1 MCVLLFLFCALFL
14 HLSSKKKP
22 GFELEKLIQSIFV
35 FLTASILVS
44 QSRIGDW
51 ESYTSPLIIHDL
63 IELDSKVLCATEGG
77 LLIYDVASEE
87 FSTLTN
93 IDGLIGTNLNVI
105 EKDLFGNI
113 WLGGA
118 LPNGFI
124 QVYDPSESSSI
135 AEFDYDLTEIVDIA
149 VGDTIAF
156 GVYKLNL
163 DFGIQKFLH
172 DGNRWSHNDL
182 MFASWLYSAGT
193 IEGIEIWNDFV
204 FIGTENGLYSGTIH
218 EDPGLW
224 NLVLP
229 ELNGYVTSLHVMDDK
244 LIVVCD
250 RIVYELSLP
259 DLEIKVLADYMNW
272 PLMDLVITFDGN
284 LFGVL
289 SNAFIK
295 LGQDGY
301 DWIFHFPSYTVNV
314 ILGLDNNQVVAGTN
328 TGLAFVDENYMKFD
342 YKIPNAPL
350 TNQFSAVTVLD
361 DGRVVAGSKYG
372 LAIKEDWGWRNI
384 VETTLDD
391 VIVHNSFDSNF
402 FAADTIPVDFGG
414 YVADLEQGPDGLVY
428 CAIRGTYPEPIR
440 HGGGIIIIDVDN
452 PPDFSIIDTTYLSY
466 FTKNSN
472 PDPYMVVKDLEFDS
486 KGNLWVADAYATNK
500 FESIQVLNTAGAWGS
515 FIAEE
520 EGVLSLTTNTIAHDF
535 YNRVWIG
542 SFEGEENVVGG
553 VSYPNGGLIMLRYE
567 GEPIN
572 PSDFQMKE
580 IDVSPNNSNNTV
592 WSLAM
597 TPENRLYA
605 LTPIGLTYFDLSY
618 SNENPILRQGPRAT
632 NGELYYY
639 FPNISFGG
647 PNQNAK
653 LKADNRGNIWAT
665 STTDGIHVLLNN
677 ATYWPDIDGFRKS
690 NSLLLSDGVTDIE
703 FDSKKGIAWITT
715 NRGISAVRI
724 PFTQEREHYK
734 NLRIFPSPF
743 HVPSET
749 PLVVDGLKDA
759 SSLKVMTITGRV
771 LRDIKNIDLGT
782 HGDQITWDGRD
793 KQGRWV
799 GSGVYLLSV
808 YDETGESTFGKVTV
822 IRH

>member
-1 MCVLLFLFCALFL
+1 M
-14 HLSSKKKP
+14 
-22 GFELEKLIQSIFV
+22 EKLIQSIFV

-63 IELDSKVLCATEGG
+63 IELDSKVFCATEGG

-124 QVYDPSESSSI
+124 QVYNPSESSSI
-135 AEFDYDLTEIVDIA
+135 AEFDYDLTEIIDIA
-149 VGDTIAF
+149 VGDTIVFA
-156 GVYKLNL
+156 VYQLNQ
-163 DFGIQKFLH
+163 DFGIQKFLY

-182 MFASWLYSAGT
+182 MVSDWLFESEQIAG
-193 IEGIEIWNDFV
+193 IVVWNDSVFV
-204 FIGTENGLYSGTIH
+204 GTNQGLYRGNFQEDPHAWSEELTGNISSILLIQDELLIVKDNFPYRINLNTMEDSLIQSNFSVVKFVKSFNNELWGIRFDGTVLVHLESNLEIPVSHTLNVLIPLIDGSLAGGTEAGI
-218 EDPGLW
+218 
-224 NLVLP
+224 VL
-229 ELNGYVTSLHVMDDK
+229 LNSETQEVQQ
-244 LIVVCD
+244 
-250 RIVYELSLP
+250 
-259 DLEIKVLADYMNW
+259 
-272 PLMDLVITFDGN
+272 F
-284 LFGVL
+284 
-289 SNAFIK
+289 
-295 LGQDGY
+295 
-301 DWIFHFPSYTVNV
+301 
-314 ILGLDNNQVVAGTN
+314 
-328 TGLAFVDENYMKFD
+328 
-342 YKIPNAPL
+342 IPNAPL
-350 TNQFSAVTVLD
+350 TNQFTAVTVLD

-391 VIVHNSFDSNF
+391 VIVHDSFDSNF

-414 YVADLEQGPDGLVY
+414 YIADLEQGPDGLVY

-452 PPDFSIIDTTYLSY
+452 PPNFSIIDTTYLSY
-466 FTKNSN
+466 FTTSNNSN
-472 PDPYMVVKDLEFDS
+472 PYMVVKDLEFDS
-486 KGNLWVADAYATNK
+486 NGHLWVADAYATNK
-500 FESIQVLNTAGAWGS
+500 FEPVQVRNTGGVWGS
-515 FIAEE
+515 YNAEE
-520 EGVLSLTTNTIAHDF
+520 DGVLSLTTNTIAHDS

-542 SFEGEENVVGG
+542 SFEGGENVVGG
-553 VSYPNGGLIMLRYE
+553 ISYPNGGLIMLTYE
-567 GEPIN
+567 GAPVN

-580 IDVSPNNSNNTV
+580 IDVSPSNSNNTV

-605 LTPIGLTYFDLSY
+605 LTPIGLTYFDLSS
-618 SNENPILRQGPRAT
+618 SNENPVLRQGPRAT

-647 PNQNAK
+647 PNPNAK

-665 STTDGIHVLLNN
+665 STTDGIHILLNN
-677 ATYWPDIDGFRKS
+677 ATYWPDIDGFRES
-690 NSLLLSDGVTDIE
+690 NSRLLSDGVTDIE
-703 FDSKKGIAWITT
+703 FDSERGIAWITT

-724 PFTQEREHYK
+724 PFTQEREHYN

-749 PLVVDGLKDA
+749 PMVVDGLKDA

-771 LRDIKNIDLGT
+771 LRDIKNVDLGT

>member
-1 MCVLLFLFCALFL
+1 M
-14 HLSSKKKP
+14 
-22 GFELEKLIQSIFV
+22 EKLIQSIFV

-124 QVYDPSESSSI
+124 QVYNPSESSSI
-135 AEFDYDLTEIVDIA
+135 AEFDYDLTEIIDIA
-149 VGDTIAF
+149 VGDTIVFA
-156 GVYKLNL
+156 VYQLNQ
-163 DFGIQKFLH
+163 DFGIQKFLY

-182 MFASWLYSAGT
+182 MVSDWLFESEQIAG
-193 IEGIEIWNDFV
+193 IVVWNDSVFV
-204 FIGTENGLYSGTIH
+204 GTNQGLYRGNFQEDPHAWSEELTGNISSILLIQDELLIVKDNFPYRINLNTMEDSLIQSNFSVVKFVKSFNNELWGIRFDGTALVHLESNLEIPVSHTLNVLIPLIDGSLAGGTEAGI
-218 EDPGLW
+218 
-224 NLVLP
+224 VL
-229 ELNGYVTSLHVMDDK
+229 LNSETQEVQQ
-244 LIVVCD
+244 
-250 RIVYELSLP
+250 
-259 DLEIKVLADYMNW
+259 
-272 PLMDLVITFDGN
+272 F
-284 LFGVL
+284 
-289 SNAFIK
+289 
-295 LGQDGY
+295 
-301 DWIFHFPSYTVNV
+301 
-314 ILGLDNNQVVAGTN
+314 
-328 TGLAFVDENYMKFD
+328 
-342 YKIPNAPL
+342 IPNAPL
-350 TNQFSAVTVLD
+350 TNQFTAVTVLD

-391 VIVHNSFDSNF
+391 VIVHDSFDSNF

-414 YVADLEQGPDGLVY
+414 YIADLEQGPDGLVY

-452 PPDFSIIDTTYLSY
+452 PPNFSIIDTTYLSY
-466 FTKNSN
+466 FTTSNNSN
-472 PDPYMVVKDLEFDS
+472 PYMVVKDLEFDS
-486 KGNLWVADAYATNK
+486 NGHLWVADAYATNK
-500 FESIQVLNTAGAWGS
+500 FEPVQVRNTGGVWGS
-515 FIAEE
+515 YNAEE
-520 EGVLSLTTNTIAHDF
+520 DGVLSLTTNTIAHDS

-542 SFEGEENVVGG
+542 SFEGGENVVGG
-553 VSYPNGGLIMLRYE
+553 ISYPNGGLIMLTYE
-567 GEPIN
+567 GAPVN

-580 IDVSPNNSNNTV
+580 IDVSPSNSNNTV

-605 LTPIGLTYFDLSY
+605 LTPIGLTYFDLSS
-618 SNENPILRQGPRAT
+618 SNENPVLRQGPRAT

-647 PNQNAK
+647 PNPNAK
-653 LKADNRGNIWAT
+653 LKVDKRGNIWAT
-665 STTDGIHVLLNN
+665 STTDGIHILLNN
-677 ATYWPDIDGFRKS
+677 ATYWPDIDGFRES
-690 NSLLLSDGVTDIE
+690 NSRLLSDGVTDIE
-703 FDSKKGIAWITT
+703 FDSERGIAWITT

-724 PFTQEREHYK
+724 PFTQEREHYN

-771 LRDIKNIDLGT
+771 LRDIKNVDLGT

>member
-1 MCVLLFLFCALFL
+1 
-14 HLSSKKKP
+14 
-22 GFELEKLIQSIFV
+22 LEKLIQSIFV

-124 QVYDPSESSSI
+124 QVYNPSESSSI
-135 AEFDYDLTEIVDIA
+135 AEFDYDLTEIIDIA
-149 VGDTIAF
+149 VGDTIVFA
-156 GVYKLNL
+156 VYQLNQ
-163 DFGIQKFLH
+163 DFGIQKFLY

-182 MFASWLYSAGT
+182 MVSDWLFESEQIAG
-193 IEGIEIWNDFV
+193 IVVWNDSVFV
-204 FIGTENGLYSGTIH
+204 GTNQGLYRGNFQEDPHAWSEELTGNISSILLIQDELLIVKDNFPYRINLNTMEDSLIQSNFSVVKFVKSFNNELWGIRFDGTALVHLESNLEIPVSHTLNVLIPLIDGSLAGGTEAGI
-218 EDPGLW
+218 
-224 NLVLP
+224 VL
-229 ELNGYVTSLHVMDDK
+229 LNSETQEVQQ
-244 LIVVCD
+244 
-250 RIVYELSLP
+250 
-259 DLEIKVLADYMNW
+259 
-272 PLMDLVITFDGN
+272 F
-284 LFGVL
+284 
-289 SNAFIK
+289 
-295 LGQDGY
+295 
-301 DWIFHFPSYTVNV
+301 
-314 ILGLDNNQVVAGTN
+314 
-328 TGLAFVDENYMKFD
+328 
-342 YKIPNAPL
+342 IPNAPL
-350 TNQFSAVTVLD
+350 TNQFTAVTVLD

-372 LAIKEDWGWRNI
+372 LAIKEEWGWRNI

-391 VIVHNSFDSNF
+391 VIVHDSFDNNF

-414 YVADLEQGPDGLVY
+414 YIADLEQGPDGLVY

-466 FTKNSN
+466 FTTSNNSN
-472 PDPYMVVKDLEFDS
+472 PYMVVKDLEFDS
-486 KGNLWVADAYATNK
+486 NGHLWVADAYATNK
-500 FESIQVLNTAGAWGS
+500 FESVQVRNTGGVWGS
-515 FIAEE
+515 YNAEE
-520 EGVLSLTTNTIAHDF
+520 DGVLSLTTNTIAHDS

-542 SFEGEENVVGG
+542 SFEGGENVVGG
-553 VSYPNGGLIMLRYE
+553 ISYPNGGLIMLTYE
-567 GEPIN
+567 GAPVN

-580 IDVSPNNSNNTV
+580 IDVSPSNSNNTV

-597 TPENRLYA
+597 APENRLYA
-605 LTPIGLTYFDLSY
+605 LTPIGLTYFDLSS
-618 SNENPILRQGPRAT
+618 SNENPVLRQGPRAT

-647 PNQNAK
+647 PNPNAK
-653 LKADNRGNIWAT
+653 LKVDKRGNIWAT
-665 STTDGIHVLLNN
+665 STTDGIHILLNN
-677 ATYWPDIDGFRKS
+677 ATYWPDIDGFRES
-690 NSLLLSDGVTDIE
+690 NSRLLSDGVTDIE
-703 FDSKKGIAWITT
+703 FDSERGIAWITT

-724 PFTQEREHYK
+724 PFTQEREHYN

-749 PLVVDGLKDA
+749 PMVVDGLKDA

>member
-1 MCVLLFLFCALFL
+1 
-14 HLSSKKKP
+14 KKS

-124 QVYDPSESSSI
+124 QVYNPSESSSI
-135 AEFDYDLTEIVDIA
+135 AEFDYDLTEIIDIA
-149 VGDTIAF
+149 VGDTIVFA
-156 GVYKLNL
+156 VYQLNQ
-163 DFGIQKFLH
+163 DFGIQKFLY

-182 MFASWLYSAGT
+182 MVSDWLFESEQIAG
-193 IEGIEIWNDFV
+193 IVVWNDSVFV
-204 FIGTENGLYSGTIH
+204 GTNQGLYRGNFQEDPHAWSEELTGNISSILLIQDELLIVKDNFPYRINLNTMEDSLIQSNFSVVKFVKSFNNELWGIRFDGTALVHLESNLEIPVSHTLNVLIPLIDGSLAGGTEAGI
-218 EDPGLW
+218 
-224 NLVLP
+224 VL
-229 ELNGYVTSLHVMDDK
+229 LNSETQEVQQ
-244 LIVVCD
+244 
-250 RIVYELSLP
+250 
-259 DLEIKVLADYMNW
+259 
-272 PLMDLVITFDGN
+272 F
-284 LFGVL
+284 
-289 SNAFIK
+289 
-295 LGQDGY
+295 
-301 DWIFHFPSYTVNV
+301 
-314 ILGLDNNQVVAGTN
+314 
-328 TGLAFVDENYMKFD
+328 
-342 YKIPNAPL
+342 IPNAPL
-350 TNQFSAVTVLD
+350 TNQFTAVTVLD

-391 VIVHNSFDSNF
+391 VIVHDSFDSNF

-414 YVADLEQGPDGLVY
+414 YIADLEQGPDGLVY

-452 PPDFSIIDTTYLSY
+452 PPNFSIIDTTYLSY
-466 FTKNSN
+466 FTTSNNSN
-472 PDPYMVVKDLEFDS
+472 PYMVVKDLEFDS
-486 KGNLWVADAYATNK
+486 NGHLWVADAYATNK
-500 FESIQVLNTAGAWGS
+500 FEPVQVRNTGGVWGS
-515 FIAEE
+515 YNAEE
-520 EGVLSLTTNTIAHDF
+520 DGVLSLTTNTIAHDS

-542 SFEGEENVVGG
+542 SFEGGENVVGG
-553 VSYPNGGLIMLRYE
+553 VSYPNGGLIMLTYE
-567 GEPIN
+567 GAPVN

-580 IDVSPNNSNNTV
+580 IDVSPSNSNNTV

-618 SNENPILRQGPRAT
+618 SNENPVLRQGPRAT

-647 PNQNAK
+647 PNPNAK
-653 LKADNRGNIWAT
+653 LKVDKRGNIWAT
-665 STTDGIHVLLNN
+665 STTDGIHILLNN
-677 ATYWPDIDGFRKS
+677 ATYWPDIDGFRES
-690 NSLLLSDGVTDIE
+690 NSRLLSDGVTDIE
-703 FDSKKGIAWITT
+703 FDSERGIAWITT

-724 PFTQEREHYK
+724 PFTQEREHYN

-749 PLVVDGLKDA
+749 PMVVDGLKDA

-771 LRDIKNIDLGT
+771 LRDIKNIDLGI

>member
-1 MCVLLFLFCALFL
+1 
-14 HLSSKKKP
+14 
-22 GFELEKLIQSIFV
+22 LEKLIQSIFV

-124 QVYDPSESSSI
+124 QVYNPSESSSI
-135 AEFDYDLTEIVDIA
+135 AEFDYDLTEIIDIA
-149 VGDTIAF
+149 VGDTIVFA
-156 GVYKLNL
+156 VYQLNQ
-163 DFGIQKFLH
+163 DFGIQKFLY

-182 MFASWLYSAGT
+182 MVSDWLFESEQIAG
-193 IEGIEIWNDFV
+193 IVVWNDSVFV
-204 FIGTENGLYSGTIH
+204 GTNQGLYRGNFQEDPHAWSEELTGNISSILLIQDELLIVKDNFPYRINLNTMEDSLIQSNFSVVKFVKSFNNELWGIRFDGTALVHLESNLEIPVSHTLNVLIPLIDGSLAGGTEAGI
-218 EDPGLW
+218 
-224 NLVLP
+224 VL
-229 ELNGYVTSLHVMDDK
+229 LNSETQEVQQ
-244 LIVVCD
+244 
-250 RIVYELSLP
+250 
-259 DLEIKVLADYMNW
+259 
-272 PLMDLVITFDGN
+272 F
-284 LFGVL
+284 
-289 SNAFIK
+289 
-295 LGQDGY
+295 
-301 DWIFHFPSYTVNV
+301 
-314 ILGLDNNQVVAGTN
+314 
-328 TGLAFVDENYMKFD
+328 
-342 YKIPNAPL
+342 IPNAPL
-350 TNQFSAVTVLD
+350 TNQFTAVTVLD

-391 VIVHNSFDSNF
+391 VIVHDSFDSNF

-414 YVADLEQGPDGLVY
+414 YIADLEQGPDGLVY

-452 PPDFSIIDTTYLSY
+452 PPNFSIIDTTYLSY
-466 FTKNSN
+466 FTTSNNSN
-472 PDPYMVVKDLEFDS
+472 PYMVVKDLEFDS
-486 KGNLWVADAYATNK
+486 NGHLWVADAYATNK
-500 FESIQVLNTAGAWGS
+500 FEPVQVRNTGGVWGS
-515 FIAEE
+515 YNAEE
-520 EGVLSLTTNTIAHDF
+520 DGVLSLTTNTIAHDS

-542 SFEGEENVVGG
+542 SFEGGENVVGG
-553 VSYPNGGLIMLRYE
+553 ISYPNGGLIMLTYE
-567 GEPIN
+567 GAPVN

-580 IDVSPNNSNNTV
+580 IDVSPSNSNNTV

-605 LTPIGLTYFDLSY
+605 LTPIGLTYFDLSS
-618 SNENPILRQGPRAT
+618 SNENPVLRQGPRAT

-647 PNQNAK
+647 PNPNAK
-653 LKADNRGNIWAT
+653 LKVDKRGNIWAT
-665 STTDGIHVLLNN
+665 STTDGIHILLNN
-677 ATYWPDIDGFRKS
+677 ATYWPDIDGFRES
-690 NSLLLSDGVTDIE
+690 NSRLLSDGVTDIE
-703 FDSKKGIAWITT
+703 FDSERGIAWITT

-724 PFTQEREHYK
+724 PFTQEREHYN

-771 LRDIKNIDLGT
+771 LRDIKNVDLGT

>member
-1 MCVLLFLFCALFL
+1 M
-14 HLSSKKKP
+14 
-22 GFELEKLIQSIFV
+22 EKLIQSIFV

-124 QVYDPSESSSI
+124 QVYNPSESSSI
-135 AEFDYDLTEIVDIA
+135 AEFDYDLTEIIDIA
-149 VGDTIAF
+149 VGDTIVFA
-156 GVYKLNL
+156 VYQLNQ
-163 DFGIQKFLH
+163 DFGIQKFLY

-182 MFASWLYSAGT
+182 MVSDWLFESEQIAG
-193 IEGIEIWNDFV
+193 IVVWNDSVFV
-204 FIGTENGLYSGTIH
+204 GTNQGLYRGNFQEDPHAWSEELTGNISSILLIQDELLIVKDNFPYRINLNTMEDSLIQSNFSVVKFVKSFNNELWGIRFDGTALVHLESNLEIPVSHTLNVLIPLIDGSLAGGTEAGI
-218 EDPGLW
+218 
-224 NLVLP
+224 VL
-229 ELNGYVTSLHVMDDK
+229 LNSETQEVQQ
-244 LIVVCD
+244 
-250 RIVYELSLP
+250 
-259 DLEIKVLADYMNW
+259 
-272 PLMDLVITFDGN
+272 F
-284 LFGVL
+284 
-289 SNAFIK
+289 
-295 LGQDGY
+295 
-301 DWIFHFPSYTVNV
+301 
-314 ILGLDNNQVVAGTN
+314 
-328 TGLAFVDENYMKFD
+328 
-342 YKIPNAPL
+342 IPNAPL
-350 TNQFSAVTVLD
+350 TNQFTAVTVLD

-372 LAIKEDWGWRNI
+372 LAIKEEWGWRNI

-391 VIVHNSFDSNF
+391 VIVHDSFDSNF

-414 YVADLEQGPDGLVY
+414 YIADLEQGPDGLVY

-452 PPDFSIIDTTYLSY
+452 PPNFSIIDTTYLSY
-466 FTKNSN
+466 FTTSNNSN
-472 PDPYMVVKDLEFDS
+472 PYMVVKDLEFDS
-486 KGNLWVADAYATNK
+486 NGHLWVADAYATNK
-500 FESIQVLNTAGAWGS
+500 FEPVQVRNTGGVWGS
-515 FIAEE
+515 YNAEE
-520 EGVLSLTTNTIAHDF
+520 DGVLSLTTNTIAHDS

-542 SFEGEENVVGG
+542 SFEGGENVVGG
-553 VSYPNGGLIMLRYE
+553 VSYPNGGLIMLTYE
-567 GEPIN
+567 GAPVN

-580 IDVSPNNSNNTV
+580 IDVSPSNSNNTV

-605 LTPIGLTYFDLSY
+605 LTPIGLTYFDLSS
-618 SNENPILRQGPRAT
+618 SNENPVLRQGPRAT

-647 PNQNAK
+647 PNPNAK
-653 LKADNRGNIWAT
+653 LKVDKRGNIWAT
-665 STTDGIHVLLNN
+665 STTDGIHILLNN

-690 NSLLLSDGVTDIE
+690 NSRLLSDGVTDIE
-703 FDSKKGIAWITT
+703 FDSERGIAWITT

-724 PFTQEREHYK
+724 PFTQEREHYN

-749 PLVVDGLKDA
+749 PMVVDGLKDA

-771 LRDIKNIDLGT
+771 LRDIKNVDLGT

>member
-1 MCVLLFLFCALFL
+1 M
-14 HLSSKKKP
+14 
-22 GFELEKLIQSIFV
+22 EKLIQSIFV

-63 IELDSKVLCATEGG
+63 IEFDSKVLCATEGG
-77 LLIYDVASEE
+77 LLIYDVANEE

-172 DGNRWSHNDL
+172 DGNRWIHNDL

-193 IEGIEIWNDFV
+193 IEGIEIWNDFI

-229 ELNGYVTSLHVMDDK
+229 GLNGYVTSLYVMDDK

-259 DLEIKVLADYMNW
+259 DLGIKVLADYMNW

-301 DWIFHFPSYTVNV
+301 DWIFHFPSYSVNV
-314 ILGLDNNQVVAGTN
+314 ILGLGNNQVVAGTN
-328 TGLAFVDENYMKFD
+328 TGLAFVDKNYMKFD
-342 YKIPNAPL
+342 YKIPNSPL
-350 TNQFSAVTVLD
+350 TNQFTAVTVLD
-361 DGRVVAGSKYG
+361 DGRIVAGSKYG

-384 VETTLDD
+384 VETTSDA
-391 VIVHNSFDSNF
+391 VIVHDSFDNNF

-414 YVADLEQGPDGLVY
+414 YIADLEQGPDDLVY
-428 CAIRGTYPEPIR
+428 CAIRGTYPEPQQ
-440 HGGGIIIIDVDN
+440 HGGGIVIIDIDN
-452 PPDFSIIDTTYLSY
+452 PENFTLMDTSVLDYY
-466 FTKNSN
+466 AGE
-472 PDPYMVVKDLEFDS
+472 YMVVKDLEFDS
-486 KGNLWVADAYATNK
+486 DGNLWVADTYATNK
-500 FESIQVLNTAGAWGS
+500 FEPIQVRNADEVWGS
-515 FIAEE
+515 YVAEE
-520 EGVLSLTTNTIAHDF
+520 EGVLSLTTNTITIDEW
-535 YNRVWIG
+535 NRVWIG
-542 SFEGEENVVGG
+542 SFEDVVNDVG
-553 VSYPNGGLIMLRYE
+553 SIQYPNGGLIMLTYE
-567 GEPIN
+567 EDPAT
-572 PSDFQMKE
+572 PDDFQMIE
-580 IDVSPNNSNNTV
+580 VNVSPGNSNNTV

-605 LTPIGLTYFDLSY
+605 LTPLGLTYFDLSS
-618 SNENPILRQGPRAT
+618 SNEDPVLQQGPSSET
-632 NGELYYY
+632 GELYYY
-639 FPNISFGG
+639 FPNISFDG
-647 PNQNAK
+647 PHPNAK
-653 LKADNRGNIWAT
+653 LKADHRGNVWAT
-665 STTDGIHVLLNN
+665 STTDGIHVKLND
-677 ATYWPDIDGFRKS
+677 ATYWPDINGLRES

-703 FDSKKGIAWITT
+703 FDNENGIAYITT
-715 NRGISAVRI
+715 NRGISALVI
-724 PFTQEREHYK
+724 PDEILNIEDSQIVMLPGDY
-734 NLRIFPSPF
+734 
-743 HVPSET
+743 
-749 PLVVDGLKDA
+749 
-759 SSLKVMTITGRV
+759 SLKQNFPNPFNPLTTIQYSLPIKSHVSLVLYDILGRQV
-771 LRDIKNIDLGT
+771 RTLVNRNQDIGKKSVIWDSKNEFG
-782 HGDQITWDGRD
+782 
-793 KQGRWV
+793 KPV
-799 GSGVYLLSV
+799 SAGVYL
-808 YDETGESTFGKVTV
+808 YQIRAGEFVQTKKMVLLK
-822 IRH
+822 

>member
-1 MCVLLFLFCALFL
+1 M
-14 HLSSKKKP
+14 
-22 GFELEKLIQSIFV
+22 EKLIQSIFV

-63 IELDSKVLCATEGG
+63 IELDSKVLCVTEGG
-77 LLIYDVASEE
+77 LLIYDRASEE

-105 EKDLFGNI
+105 EKDLYGNI

-124 QVYDPSESSSI
+124 QVYNPSESSSI
-135 AEFDYDLTEIVDIA
+135 AEFDYDLTEIIDIA
-149 VGDTIAF
+149 VGDTIVFA
-156 GVYKLNL
+156 VYQLNQ
-163 DFGIQKFLH
+163 DFGIQKFLY

-182 MFASWLYSAGT
+182 MVSDWLFESEQIAG
-193 IEGIEIWNDFV
+193 IVVWNDSVFV
-204 FIGTENGLYSGTIH
+204 GTNQGLYRGNFQEDPHAWSEELTGNISSILLIQDELLIVKDNFPYRINLNTMEDSLIQSNFSVVKFVKSFNNELWGIRFDGTALVHLESNLEIPVSHTLNVLIPLIDGSLAGGTEAGI
-218 EDPGLW
+218 
-224 NLVLP
+224 VL
-229 ELNGYVTSLHVMDDK
+229 LNSETQEVQQ
-244 LIVVCD
+244 
-250 RIVYELSLP
+250 
-259 DLEIKVLADYMNW
+259 
-272 PLMDLVITFDGN
+272 F
-284 LFGVL
+284 
-289 SNAFIK
+289 
-295 LGQDGY
+295 
-301 DWIFHFPSYTVNV
+301 
-314 ILGLDNNQVVAGTN
+314 
-328 TGLAFVDENYMKFD
+328 
-342 YKIPNAPL
+342 IPNAPL
-350 TNQFSAVTVLD
+350 TNQFTAVTVLD

-384 VETTLDD
+384 VETTLDN
-391 VIVHNSFDSNF
+391 VIVHDSFDSNF

-414 YVADLEQGPDGLVY
+414 YIADLEQGPDGLVY

-452 PPDFSIIDTTYLSY
+452 PPNFSIIDTTYLSY
-466 FTKNSN
+466 FTTSNNSN
-472 PDPYMVVKDLEFDS
+472 PYMVVKDLEFDS
-486 KGNLWVADAYATNK
+486 NGHLWVADAYATNK
-500 FESIQVLNTAGAWGS
+500 FEPVQVRNTGGVWGS
-515 FIAEE
+515 YNAEE
-520 EGVLSLTTNTIAHDF
+520 DGVLSLTTNTIAHDS

-542 SFEGEENVVGG
+542 SFEGGENVVGG
-553 VSYPNGGLIMLRYE
+553 ISYPNGGLIMLTYE
-567 GEPIN
+567 GAPVN

-580 IDVSPNNSNNTV
+580 IDVSPSNSNNTV

-605 LTPIGLTYFDLSY
+605 LTPIGLTYFDLSS
-618 SNENPILRQGPRAT
+618 SNENPVLRQGPRAT

-647 PNQNAK
+647 PNPNAK
-653 LKADNRGNIWAT
+653 LKVDKRGNIWAT
-665 STTDGIHVLLNN
+665 STTDGIHILLNN
-677 ATYWPDIDGFRKS
+677 ATYWPDIDGFRES
-690 NSLLLSDGVTDIE
+690 NSRLLSDGVTDIE
-703 FDSKKGIAWITT
+703 FDSERGIAWITT

-724 PFTQEREHYK
+724 PFTQEREHYN

-749 PLVVDGLKDA
+749 PMVVDGLKDA

-771 LRDIKNIDLGT
+771 LRDIKNVDLGT

>member
-1 MCVLLFLFCALFL
+1 M
-14 HLSSKKKP
+14 
-22 GFELEKLIQSIFV
+22 EKLIQSILV

-105 EKDLFGNI
+105 EKDLYGNI

-124 QVYDPSESSSI
+124 QVYNPSESSSI
-135 AEFDYDLTEIVDIA
+135 AEFDYDLTEIIDIA
-149 VGDTIAF
+149 VGDTIVFA
-156 GVYKLNL
+156 VYQLNQ
-163 DFGIQKFLH
+163 DFGIQKFLY

-182 MFASWLYSAGT
+182 MVSDWLFESEQIAG
-193 IEGIEIWNDFV
+193 IVVWNDSVFV
-204 FIGTENGLYSGTIH
+204 GTNQGLYRGNFQEDPHAWSEELTGNISSILLIQDELLIVKDNFPYRINLNTMEDSLIQSNFSVVKFVKSFNNELWGIRSDGTALVHLESGLEIPVAYKLNVLIPLINGFIAGGTEAGI
-218 EDPGLW
+218 
-224 NLVLP
+224 VL
-229 ELNGYVTSLHVMDDK
+229 LNSETQEVQQ
-244 LIVVCD
+244 
-250 RIVYELSLP
+250 
-259 DLEIKVLADYMNW
+259 
-272 PLMDLVITFDGN
+272 F
-284 LFGVL
+284 
-289 SNAFIK
+289 
-295 LGQDGY
+295 
-301 DWIFHFPSYTVNV
+301 
-314 ILGLDNNQVVAGTN
+314 
-328 TGLAFVDENYMKFD
+328 
-342 YKIPNAPL
+342 IPNAPL
-350 TNQFSAVTVLD
+350 TNQFSVITVLS
-361 DGRVVAGSKYG
+361 DGRIVAGSTKG
-372 LAIKEDWGWRNI
+372 LAVKEPSGWRNI
-384 VETTLDD
+384 VGTDKDTL
-391 VIVHNSFDSNF
+391 IIHSEFDYNYF
-402 FAADTIPVDFGG
+402 MADTLQIDFTGG
-414 YVADLEQGPDGLVY
+414 LDEFVADIEEGPDGLVY
-428 CAIRGTYPEPIR
+428 CAIRGTAKN
-440 HGGGIIIIDVDN
+440 GIVIIDIDEPQN
-452 PPDFSIIDTTYLSY
+452 FELIDTTYLDY
-466 FTKNSN
+466 IATDYIN
-472 PDPYMVVKDLEFDS
+472 VKDVEFDNF
-486 KGNLWVADAYATNK
+486 GNLWVADTYATNK
-500 FESIQVLNTAGAWGS
+500 FEPIQVRNTDGVWGS
-515 FIAEE
+515 YIAEE
-520 EGVLSLTTNTIAHDF
+520 EGILSLTTNTITFDVW
-535 YNRVWIG
+535 NRVWIG
-542 SFEGEENVVGG
+542 SFSGTENKVDNVQ
-553 VSYPNGGLIMLRYE
+553 YPNGGLIMLTYE
-567 GEPIN
+567 GDPAN
-572 PSDFQMKE
+572 PDDFQMIE
-580 IDVSPNNSNNTV
+580 VNVSPGNSNNTV

-605 LTPIGLTYFDLSY
+605 LTPIGLTYFDLSF
-618 SNENPILRQGPRAT
+618 SNEDPVLQQGPRAT
-632 NGELYYY
+632 NGDLYYY

-647 PNQNAK
+647 PNPNAK

-677 ATYWPDIDGFRKS
+677 ATYWPDIDGFRES
-690 NSLLLSDGVTDIE
+690 NSQLLSDGVTDIE
-703 FDSKKGIAWITT
+703 FDSEKGIAWITT

>member
-14 HLSSKKKP
+14 HLSSKKKS

-124 QVYDPSESSSI
+124 QVYNPSESSSI
-135 AEFDYDLTEIVDIA
+135 AEFDYDLTEIIDIA
-149 VGDTIAF
+149 VGDTIVFA
-156 GVYKLNL
+156 VYQLNQ
-163 DFGIQKFLH
+163 DFGIQKFLY

-182 MFASWLYSAGT
+182 MVSDWLFESEQIAG
-193 IEGIEIWNDFV
+193 IVVWNDSVFV
-204 FIGTENGLYSGTIH
+204 GTNQGLYRGNFQEDPHAWSEELTGNISSILLIQDELLIVKDNFPYRINLNTMEDSLIQSNFSVVKFVKSFNNELWGIRFDGTALVHLESNLEIPVSHTLNVLIPLIDGSLAGGTEAGI
-218 EDPGLW
+218 
-224 NLVLP
+224 VL
-229 ELNGYVTSLHVMDDK
+229 LNSETQEVQQ
-244 LIVVCD
+244 
-250 RIVYELSLP
+250 
-259 DLEIKVLADYMNW
+259 
-272 PLMDLVITFDGN
+272 F
-284 LFGVL
+284 
-289 SNAFIK
+289 
-295 LGQDGY
+295 
-301 DWIFHFPSYTVNV
+301 
-314 ILGLDNNQVVAGTN
+314 
-328 TGLAFVDENYMKFD
+328 
-342 YKIPNAPL
+342 IPNAPL
-350 TNQFSAVTVLD
+350 TNQFTAVTVLD

-391 VIVHNSFDSNF
+391 VIVHDSFDSNF

-414 YVADLEQGPDGLVY
+414 YIADLEQGPDGLVY

-452 PPDFSIIDTTYLSY
+452 PPNFSIIDTTYLSY
-466 FTKNSN
+466 FTTSNNSN
-472 PDPYMVVKDLEFDS
+472 PYMVVKDLEFDS
-486 KGNLWVADAYATNK
+486 NGHLWVADAYATNK
-500 FESIQVLNTAGAWGS
+500 FEPVQVRNTGGVWGS
-515 FIAEE
+515 YNAEE
-520 EGVLSLTTNTIAHDF
+520 DGVLSLTTNTIAHDS

-542 SFEGEENVVGG
+542 SFEGGENVVGG
-553 VSYPNGGLIMLRYE
+553 ISYPNGGLIMLTYE
-567 GEPIN
+567 GAPVN

-580 IDVSPNNSNNTV
+580 IDVSPSNSNNTV

-605 LTPIGLTYFDLSY
+605 LTPIGLTYFDLSS
-618 SNENPILRQGPRAT
+618 SNENPVLRQGPRAT

-647 PNQNAK
+647 PNPNAK
-653 LKADNRGNIWAT
+653 LKVDKRGNIWAT
-665 STTDGIHVLLNN
+665 STTDGIHILLNN
-677 ATYWPDIDGFRKS
+677 ATYWPDIDGFRES
-690 NSLLLSDGVTDIE
+690 NSRLLSDGVTDIE
-703 FDSKKGIAWITT
+703 FDSERGIAWITT

-724 PFTQEREHYK
+724 PFTQEREHYN

-771 LRDIKNIDLGT
+771 LRDIKNVDLGT

>member
-1 MCVLLFLFCALFL
+1 M
-14 HLSSKKKP
+14 
-22 GFELEKLIQSIFV
+22 EKLIQSIFV

-124 QVYDPSESSSI
+124 QVYNPSESSSI
-135 AEFDYDLTEIVDIA
+135 AEFDYDLTEIIDIA
-149 VGDTIAF
+149 VGDTIVFA
-156 GVYKLNL
+156 VYQLNQ
-163 DFGIQKFLH
+163 DFGIQKFLY

-182 MFASWLYSAGT
+182 MVSDWLFESEQIAG
-193 IEGIEIWNDFV
+193 IVVWNDSVFV
-204 FIGTENGLYSGTIH
+204 GTNQGLYRGNFQEDPHAWSEELTGNISSILLIQDELLIVKDNFPYRINLNTMEDSLIQSNFSVVKFVKSFNNELWGIRFDGTALVHLESNLEIPVSHTLNVLIPLIDGSLAGGTEAGI
-218 EDPGLW
+218 
-224 NLVLP
+224 VL
-229 ELNGYVTSLHVMDDK
+229 LNSETQEVQQ
-244 LIVVCD
+244 
-250 RIVYELSLP
+250 
-259 DLEIKVLADYMNW
+259 
-272 PLMDLVITFDGN
+272 F
-284 LFGVL
+284 
-289 SNAFIK
+289 
-295 LGQDGY
+295 
-301 DWIFHFPSYTVNV
+301 
-314 ILGLDNNQVVAGTN
+314 
-328 TGLAFVDENYMKFD
+328 
-342 YKIPNAPL
+342 IPNAPL
-350 TNQFSAVTVLD
+350 TNQFTAVTVLD

-391 VIVHNSFDSNF
+391 VIVHDSFDSNF

-414 YVADLEQGPDGLVY
+414 YIADLEQGPDGLVY

-452 PPDFSIIDTTYLSY
+452 PPNFSIIDTTYLSY
-466 FTKNSN
+466 FTTSNNSN
-472 PDPYMVVKDLEFDS
+472 PYMVVKDLEFDS
-486 KGNLWVADAYATNK
+486 NGHLWVADAYATNK
-500 FESIQVLNTAGAWGS
+500 FEPVQVRNTGGVWGS
-515 FIAEE
+515 YNADED
-520 EGVLSLTTNTIAHDF
+520 GVLSLTTNTIAHDS

-542 SFEGEENVVGG
+542 SFEGGENVVGG
-553 VSYPNGGLIMLRYE
+553 VSYPNGGLIMLTYE
-567 GEPIN
+567 GAPVN

-580 IDVSPNNSNNTV
+580 IDVSPSNSNNTV

-605 LTPIGLTYFDLSY
+605 LTPIGLTYFDLSS
-618 SNENPILRQGPRAT
+618 SNENPVLRQGPRAT

-647 PNQNAK
+647 PNPNAK
-653 LKADNRGNIWAT
+653 LKVDKRGNIWAT
-665 STTDGIHVLLNN
+665 STTDGIHILLNN
-677 ATYWPDIDGFRKS
+677 ATYWPDIDGFRES
-690 NSLLLSDGVTDIE
+690 NSRLLSDGVTDIE
-703 FDSKKGIAWITT
+703 FDSERGIAWITT

-724 PFTQEREHYK
+724 PFTQEREHYN

-749 PLVVDGLKDA
+749 PMVVDGLKDA

-771 LRDIKNIDLGT
+771 LRDIKNVDLGT

>member
-1 MCVLLFLFCALFL
+1 M
-14 HLSSKKKP
+14 
-22 GFELEKLIQSIFV
+22 EKLIQSILV

-105 EKDLFGNI
+105 EKDLYGNI

-118 LPNGFI
+118 FPNGFI

-135 AEFDYDLTEIVDIA
+135 TEFDFEGLTEIVDFAI
-149 VGDTIAF
+149 GDTVAF
-156 GVYKLNL
+156 TLFKENL
-163 DFGIQKFLH
+163 DFGIQKLLY
-172 DGNRWSHNDL
+172 DEIRWTHRDL
-182 MFASWLYSAGT
+182 MYSNWLSDSLQIA
-193 IEGIEIWNDFV
+193 GIEIWKDSIFAATDQGLYGGNINNGPHEWGRLFSTDSISSIHLIQDELLIIMDNAPYSIDLNTMEISPIQSSVSLVEFV
-204 FIGTENGLYSGTIH
+204 ELPNSELWGIRSDGTALVHLESGLEIPVAYKLNVLIPLINGFIAGGTEAGI
-218 EDPGLW
+218 
-224 NLVLP
+224 VL
-229 ELNGYVTSLHVMDDK
+229 LNSETQEVQQ
-244 LIVVCD
+244 
-250 RIVYELSLP
+250 
-259 DLEIKVLADYMNW
+259 
-272 PLMDLVITFDGN
+272 F
-284 LFGVL
+284 
-289 SNAFIK
+289 
-295 LGQDGY
+295 
-301 DWIFHFPSYTVNV
+301 
-314 ILGLDNNQVVAGTN
+314 
-328 TGLAFVDENYMKFD
+328 
-342 YKIPNAPL
+342 IPNAPL
-350 TNQFSAVTVLD
+350 TNQFSVITVLS
-361 DGRVVAGSKYG
+361 DGRIVAGSTKG
-372 LAIKEDWGWRNI
+372 LAVKEPSGWRNI
-384 VETTLDD
+384 VGTDKDTL
-391 VIVHNSFDSNF
+391 IIHSEFDYNYF
-402 FAADTIPVDFGG
+402 MADTLQIDFTGG
-414 YVADLEQGPDGLVY
+414 LDEFVADIEEGPDGLVY
-428 CAIRGTYPEPIR
+428 CAIRGTAKN
-440 HGGGIIIIDVDN
+440 GIVIIDIDEPQN
-452 PPDFSIIDTTYLSY
+452 FELIDTTYLDY
-466 FTKNSN
+466 IATDYIN
-472 PDPYMVVKDLEFDS
+472 VKDVEFDNF
-486 KGNLWVADAYATNK
+486 GNLWVADTYATNK
-500 FESIQVLNTAGAWGS
+500 FEPIQVRNTDGVWGS
-515 FIAEE
+515 YIAEE
-520 EGVLSLTTNTIAHDF
+520 EGILSLTTNTITFDVW
-535 YNRVWIG
+535 NRVWIG
-542 SFEGEENVVGG
+542 SFSGTENKVDNVQ
-553 VSYPNGGLIMLRYE
+553 YPNGGLIMLTYE
-567 GEPIN
+567 GDPAN
-572 PSDFQMKE
+572 PDDFQMIE
-580 IDVSPNNSNNTV
+580 VNVSPGNSNNTV

-605 LTPIGLTYFDLSY
+605 LTPIGLTYFDLSF
-618 SNENPILRQGPRAT
+618 SNEDPVLQQGPRAT
-632 NGELYYY
+632 NGDLYYY

-647 PNQNAK
+647 PNPNAK

-677 ATYWPDIDGFRKS
+677 ATYWPDIDGFRES
-690 NSLLLSDGVTDIE
+690 NSQLLSDGVTDIE
-703 FDSKKGIAWITT
+703 FDSERGIAWITT

-724 PFTQEREHYK
+724 PFTQDREHYK

>member
-14 HLSSKKKP
+14 HLSSKKKS

-124 QVYDPSESSSI
+124 QVYNPSESSSI
-135 AEFDYDLTEIVDIA
+135 AEFDYDLTEIIDIA
-149 VGDTIAF
+149 VGDTIVFA
-156 GVYKLNL
+156 VYQLNQ
-163 DFGIQKFLH
+163 DFGIQKFLY

-182 MFASWLYSAGT
+182 MVSDWLFESEQIAG
-193 IEGIEIWNDFV
+193 IVVWNDSVFV
-204 FIGTENGLYSGTIH
+204 GTNQGLYRGNFQEDPHAWSEELTGNISSILLIQDELLIVKDNFPYRINLNTMEDSLIQSNFSVVKFVKSFNNELWGIRFDGTALVHLESNLEIPVSHTLNVLIPLIDGSLAGGTEAGI
-218 EDPGLW
+218 
-224 NLVLP
+224 VL
-229 ELNGYVTSLHVMDDK
+229 LNSETQEVQQ
-244 LIVVCD
+244 
-250 RIVYELSLP
+250 
-259 DLEIKVLADYMNW
+259 
-272 PLMDLVITFDGN
+272 F
-284 LFGVL
+284 
-289 SNAFIK
+289 
-295 LGQDGY
+295 
-301 DWIFHFPSYTVNV
+301 
-314 ILGLDNNQVVAGTN
+314 
-328 TGLAFVDENYMKFD
+328 
-342 YKIPNAPL
+342 IPNAPL
-350 TNQFSAVTVLD
+350 TNQFTAVTVLD

-391 VIVHNSFDSNF
+391 VIVHDSFDSNF

-414 YVADLEQGPDGLVY
+414 YIADLEQGPDGLVY

-452 PPDFSIIDTTYLSY
+452 PPNFSIIDTTYLSY
-466 FTKNSN
+466 FTTSNNSN
-472 PDPYMVVKDLEFDS
+472 PYMVVKDLEFDS
-486 KGNLWVADAYATNK
+486 NGHLWVADAYATNK
-500 FESIQVLNTAGAWGS
+500 FEPVQVRNTGGVWGS
-515 FIAEE
+515 YNAEE
-520 EGVLSLTTNTIAHDF
+520 DGVLSLTTNTIAHDS

-542 SFEGEENVVGG
+542 SFEGGENVVGG
-553 VSYPNGGLIMLRYE
+553 VSYPNGGLIMLTYE
-567 GEPIN
+567 GAPVN

-580 IDVSPNNSNNTV
+580 IDVSPSNSNNTV

-605 LTPIGLTYFDLSY
+605 LTPIGLTYFDLSS
-618 SNENPILRQGPRAT
+618 SNENPVLRQGPRAT

-647 PNQNAK
+647 PNPNAK
-653 LKADNRGNIWAT
+653 LKVDKRGNIWAT
-665 STTDGIHVLLNN
+665 STTDGIHILLNN
-677 ATYWPDIDGFRKS
+677 ATYWPDIDGFRES
-690 NSLLLSDGVTDIE
+690 NSRLLSDGVTDIE
-703 FDSKKGIAWITT
+703 FDSERGIAWITT

-724 PFTQEREHYK
+724 PFTQEREHYN

-749 PLVVDGLKDA
+749 PMVVDGLKDA

-771 LRDIKNIDLGT
+771 LRDIKNIDLGI

>member
-14 HLSSKKKP
+14 HLSSKKKS

-124 QVYDPSESSSI
+124 QVYNPSESSSI
-135 AEFDYDLTEIVDIA
+135 AEFDYDLTEIIDIA
-149 VGDTIAF
+149 VGDTIVFA
-156 GVYKLNL
+156 VYQLNQ
-163 DFGIQKFLH
+163 DFGIQKFLY

-182 MFASWLYSAGT
+182 MVSDWLFESEQIAG
-193 IEGIEIWNDFV
+193 IVVWNDSVFV
-204 FIGTENGLYSGTIH
+204 GTNQGLYRGNFQEDPHAWSEELTGNISSILLIQDELLIVKDNFPYRINLNTMEDSLIQSNFSVVKFVKSFNNELWGIRFDGTALVHLESNLEIPVSHTLNVLIPLIDGSLAGGTEAGI
-218 EDPGLW
+218 
-224 NLVLP
+224 VL
-229 ELNGYVTSLHVMDDK
+229 LNSETQEVQQ
-244 LIVVCD
+244 
-250 RIVYELSLP
+250 
-259 DLEIKVLADYMNW
+259 
-272 PLMDLVITFDGN
+272 F
-284 LFGVL
+284 
-289 SNAFIK
+289 
-295 LGQDGY
+295 
-301 DWIFHFPSYTVNV
+301 
-314 ILGLDNNQVVAGTN
+314 
-328 TGLAFVDENYMKFD
+328 
-342 YKIPNAPL
+342 IPNAPL
-350 TNQFSAVTVLD
+350 TNQFTAVTVLD

-391 VIVHNSFDSNF
+391 VIVHDSFDSNF

-414 YVADLEQGPDGLVY
+414 YIADLEQGPDGLVY

-452 PPDFSIIDTTYLSY
+452 PPNFSIIDTTYLSY
-466 FTKNSN
+466 FTTSNNSN
-472 PDPYMVVKDLEFDS
+472 PYMVVKDLEFDS
-486 KGNLWVADAYATNK
+486 NGHLWVADAYATNK
-500 FESIQVLNTAGAWGS
+500 FEPVQVRNTGGVWGS
-515 FIAEE
+515 YNAEE
-520 EGVLSLTTNTIAHDF
+520 DGVLSLTTNTIAHDS

-542 SFEGEENVVGG
+542 SFEGGENVVGG
-553 VSYPNGGLIMLRYE
+553 VSYPNGGLIMLTYE
-567 GEPIN
+567 GAPVN

-580 IDVSPNNSNNTV
+580 IDVSPSNSNNTV

-605 LTPIGLTYFDLSY
+605 LTPIGLTYFDLSS
-618 SNENPILRQGPRAT
+618 SNENPVLRQGPRAT

-647 PNQNAK
+647 PNPNAK
-653 LKADNRGNIWAT
+653 LKVDKRGNIWAT
-665 STTDGIHVLLNN
+665 STTDGIHILLNN
-677 ATYWPDIDGFRKS
+677 ATYWPDIDGFRES
-690 NSLLLSDGVTDIE
+690 NSRLLSDGVTDIE
-703 FDSKKGIAWITT
+703 FDSERGIAWITT

-724 PFTQEREHYK
+724 PFTQEREHYN

-749 PLVVDGLKDA
+749 PMVVDGLKDA

-771 LRDIKNIDLGT
+771 LRDIKNVDLGT

>member
-1 MCVLLFLFCALFL
+1 M
-14 HLSSKKKP
+14 
-22 GFELEKLIQSIFV
+22 EKLIQSIFV

-44 QSRIGDW
+44 QSRLGDW

-77 LLIYDVASEE
+77 LLIYDETSEK
-87 FSTLTN
+87 FSTLIN

-105 EKDLFGNI
+105 EKDLYGNI
-113 WLGGA
+113 WMGGA
-118 LPNGFI
+118 SPNGFV
-124 QVYDPSESSSI
+124 QVYDPSVRSSI
-135 AEFDYDLTEIVDIA
+135 AEFDYDLTKIIDIA

-156 GVYKLNL
+156 AVYQLNQ
-163 DFGIQKFLH
+163 DFGIQKFLY
-172 DGNRWSHNDL
+172 DGNRWNHNDL
-182 MFASWLYSAGT
+182 MVSDWLFESEQIAG
-193 IEGIEIWNDFV
+193 IVVWNDSVFV
-204 FIGTENGLYSGTIH
+204 ATNQGLYRGNFQEDPHSWSEELTGNISSILLIQDELLIVKDNFPYRINLNTMEDSLIQSNFSVVKFVKSFNNELWGIRSDGTSLVHLESNLEILVSHKLNVLIPLIDGSLAGGTEAGI
-218 EDPGLW
+218 
-224 NLVLP
+224 VL
-229 ELNGYVTSLHVMDDK
+229 LNSETQEVQQ
-244 LIVVCD
+244 
-250 RIVYELSLP
+250 
-259 DLEIKVLADYMNW
+259 
-272 PLMDLVITFDGN
+272 F
-284 LFGVL
+284 
-289 SNAFIK
+289 
-295 LGQDGY
+295 
-301 DWIFHFPSYTVNV
+301 
-314 ILGLDNNQVVAGTN
+314 
-328 TGLAFVDENYMKFD
+328 
-342 YKIPNAPL
+342 IPNAPL
-350 TNQFSAVTVLD
+350 TNQFTAVTVLD

-391 VIVHNSFDSNF
+391 VIVHDSFDSNF

-414 YVADLEQGPDGLVY
+414 YIADLEQRPDGLVY

-452 PPDFSIIDTTYLSY
+452 PSNFSIIDTTYLSY
-466 FTKNSN
+466 FTTSNNSN
-472 PDPYMVVKDLEFDS
+472 PYMVVKDLEFDS
-486 KGNLWVADAYATNK
+486 NGNLWVADAYATNK
-500 FESIQVLNTAGAWGS
+500 FESIQVLDTAGVWGS

-542 SFEGEENVVGG
+542 SFEGGENVVGG
-553 VSYPNGGLIMLRYE
+553 VSYPNGGLIMLTYE

-618 SNENPILRQGPRAT
+618 SNENPVLRQGPRAT
-632 NGELYYY
+632 NGDLYYY

-647 PNQNAK
+647 PNPNAK

-677 ATYWPDIDGFRKS
+677 ATYWPDIDGFRES
-690 NSLLLSDGVTDIE
+690 NSQLLSDGVTDIE
-703 FDSKKGIAWITT
+703 FDSEKGIAWITT

-724 PFTQEREHYK
+724 PFTQGREHYK

-771 LRDIKNIDLGT
+771 LRDIKNIDLGI

>member
-1 MCVLLFLFCALFL
+1 M
-14 HLSSKKKP
+14 
-22 GFELEKLIQSIFV
+22 EKLIQSILV

-77 LLIYDVASEE
+77 LLIYDIASEE

-105 EKDLFGNI
+105 EKDLYGNI

-124 QVYDPSESSSI
+124 QVYNPSESSSI
-135 AEFDYDLTEIVDIA
+135 AEFDYDLTEIIDIA
-149 VGDTIAF
+149 VGDTIVFA
-156 GVYKLNL
+156 VYQLNQ
-163 DFGIQKFLH
+163 DFGIQKFLY

-182 MFASWLYSAGT
+182 MVSDWLFESEQIAG
-193 IEGIEIWNDFV
+193 IVVWNDSVFV
-204 FIGTENGLYSGTIH
+204 GTNQGLYRGNFQEDPHAWSEELTGNISSILLIQDELLIVKDNFPYRINLNTMEDSLIQSNFSVVKFVKSFNNELWGIRFDGTALVHLESNLEIPVSHTLNVLIPLIDGSLAGGTEAGI
-218 EDPGLW
+218 
-224 NLVLP
+224 VL
-229 ELNGYVTSLHVMDDK
+229 LNSETQEVQQ
-244 LIVVCD
+244 
-250 RIVYELSLP
+250 
-259 DLEIKVLADYMNW
+259 
-272 PLMDLVITFDGN
+272 F
-284 LFGVL
+284 
-289 SNAFIK
+289 
-295 LGQDGY
+295 
-301 DWIFHFPSYTVNV
+301 
-314 ILGLDNNQVVAGTN
+314 
-328 TGLAFVDENYMKFD
+328 
-342 YKIPNAPL
+342 IPNAPL
-350 TNQFSAVTVLD
+350 TNQFSVITVLS
-361 DGRVVAGSKYG
+361 DGRIVAGSTKG
-372 LAIKEDWGWRNI
+372 LAVKEPSGWRNI
-384 VETTLDD
+384 VGTDKDTL
-391 VIVHNSFDSNF
+391 IIHSEFDYNYF
-402 FAADTIPVDFGG
+402 MADTLQIDFTGG
-414 YVADLEQGPDGLVY
+414 LDEFVADIEEGPDGLVY
-428 CAIRGTYPEPIR
+428 CAIRGTAKN
-440 HGGGIIIIDVDN
+440 GIVIIDIDEPQN
-452 PPDFSIIDTTYLSY
+452 FELIDTTYLDY
-466 FTKNSN
+466 IATDYIN
-472 PDPYMVVKDLEFDS
+472 VKDVEFDNF
-486 KGNLWVADAYATNK
+486 GNLWVADTYATNK
-500 FESIQVLNTAGAWGS
+500 FEPIQVRNTDGVWGS
-515 FIAEE
+515 YIAEE
-520 EGVLSLTTNTIAHDF
+520 EGILSLTTNTITFDVW
-535 YNRVWIG
+535 NRVWIG
-542 SFEGEENVVGG
+542 SFSGTENKVDNVQ
-553 VSYPNGGLIMLRYE
+553 YPNGGLIMLTYE
-567 GEPIN
+567 GDPAN
-572 PSDFQMKE
+572 PDDFQMKG
-580 IDVSPNNSNNTV
+580 IDVSSGNSNNTV

-605 LTPIGLTYFDLSY
+605 LSPLGLAYFDLRS
-618 SNENPILRQGPRAT
+618 SNEDPVLQQGPRAT
-632 NGELYYY
+632 NGDLYYY

-647 PNQNAK
+647 PNPNAK

-677 ATYWPDIDGFRKS
+677 ATYWPDIDGFRES
-690 NSLLLSDGVTDIE
+690 NSQLLSDGVTDIE
-703 FDSKKGIAWITT
+703 FDSEKGIAWITT

-724 PFTQEREHYK
+724 PFTQDREHYK